1 MNILI
6 FGGTGF
12 LGEKLVAKIKQ
23 KNVVFVYINKTQLK
37 NKKNTK
43 EAKIKKFDYENIKKF
58 VTKNKINLI
67 INLASLTSVELCQKY
82 KKKSYKVHVLLPKI
96 LSKISNE
103 KSIRIIHISTDH
115 LFKGEKI
122 DLYREISKP
131 NPINYYAKTKYLGE
145 NEIKKNKNH
154 LIIRTNFFGLNKKK
168 KNSFSDKIVNKL
180 KNKVKMSLWSNVYF
194 SPLHVENLTY
204 IINYLIKKKITG
216 IFNLSSEKISKYNL
230 GVLIAN
236 KLNLDKHLIKQNL
249 FDKKIFVKRPLN
261 MSLSNK
267 KILNYFPIL
276 KKKMTLKSQLEILKN
291 EY

>member
-23 KNVVFVYINKTQLK
+23 KNVVFIYINKTQLK

-58 VTKNKINLI
+58 VTENKINLI

-154 LIIRTNFFGLNKKK
+154 LIIRTNFFGFNKKK
-168 KNSFSDKIVNKL
+168 KIHFQIKL
-180 KNKVKMSLWSNVYF
+180 L
-194 SPLHVENLTY
+194 
-204 IINYLIKKKITG
+204 IN
-216 IFNLSSEKISKYNL
+216 
-230 GVLIAN
+230 
-236 KLNLDKHLIKQNL
+236 
-249 FDKKIFVKRPLN
+249 
-261 MSLSNK
+261 
-267 KILNYFPIL
+267 
-276 KKKMTLKSQLEILKN
+276 
-291 EY
+291 